1 MIAAVNDAVNAAVT
15 TTANPPAHGRPNGA
29 QTGSMTRRFGGL
41 FRQLSE
47 AGRKALQWRLL
58 LLWLLGLAL
67 PLLLLTLPLWF
78 ALAGPLDH
86 SLLGKQ
92 LVDGFDVAV
101 YIEAL
106 MGLARRGQ
114 AASAGI
120 GAMLVFL
127 LLLPWLSGIA
137 MTAARSTQ
145 PLGFGP
151 LLKGGLTDYGPMARL
166 WLWAVVPLG
175 LAGALGAGGL
185 YLVKQQASTM
195 TLEADAAHL
204 RQAVL
209 AFSALL
215 MLLALAT
222 LDAARAQWLIEPR
235 RRSVIGAW
243 WRGARGL
250 VRRPGRALMY
260 LLLTGFGL
268 TLAAL
273 LGWLRVQLP
282 PVSGLGLALAL
293 LLGQGL
299 TLVLVWMRCA
309 RLFAL
314 VAAARDD
321 RFGRDERR

>member
-1 MIAAVNDAVNAAVT
+1 
-15 TTANPPAHGRPNGA
+15 
-29 QTGSMTRRFGGL
+29 MTRRLGRLTGRLFG
-41 FRQLSE
+41 QLSD

-67 PLLLLTLPLWF
+67 PLLLLCLPLWL

-92 LVDGFDVAV
+92 LVDGFDAAV
-101 YIEAL
+101 YIEVL

-127 LLLPWLSGIA
+127 LLLPWLTGIA

-145 PLGFGP
+145 RLGFGP
-151 LLKGGLTDYGPMARL
+151 LLKGGLTEYGPMARL

-175 LAGALGAGGL
+175 LAGALGGGVL
-185 YLVKQQASTM
+185 YLVKQQALTM
-195 TLEADAAHL
+195 TLAADAAHL
-204 RQAVL
+204 RQAAL
-209 AFSALL
+209 GFSALL
-215 MLLALAT
+215 LLLAFAT

-235 RRSVIGAW
+235 RRSVILAW
-243 WRGARGL
+243 WRGARLL
-250 VRRPGRALMY
+250 VRRPGRVLLY

-268 TLAAL
+268 ALAAV

-282 PVSGLGLALAL
+282 PVSGLSFALAL
-293 LLGQGL
+293 LLGQTL
-299 TLVLVWMRCA
+299 TLVLAWMRCA

-321 RFGRDERR
+321 RFGRDGRA

>member
-1 MIAAVNDAVNAAVT
+1 MARWF
-15 TTANPPAHGRPNGA
+15 GRPLG
-29 QTGSMTRRFGGL
+29 RL
-41 FRQLSE
+41 FRQMFD

-67 PLLLLTLPLWF
+67 PLLLLCLPLWF

-92 LVDGFDVAV
+92 LVDGFDAAV

-106 MGLARRGQ
+106 MGLARRRQ
-114 AASAGI
+114 AASAGL
-120 GAMLVFL
+120 GAMLVYL
-127 LLLPWLSGIA
+127 LLLPWLTGIA
-137 MTAARSTQ
+137 MTAARSSQ
-145 PLGFGP
+145 RLGFGA

-166 WLWAVVPLG
+166 WLWALVPLG
-175 LAGALGAGGL
+175 LAGAVGAGVL
-185 YLVKQQASTM
+185 YLVKQQAVTM

-204 RQAVL
+204 RQAAL

-215 MLLALAT
+215 LLLALAT

-243 WRGARGL
+243 WRGARLL
-250 VRRPGRALMY
+250 VRRPGRILLY

-268 TLAAL
+268 MVAAV
-273 LGWLRVQLP
+273 LGWLRIQLP
-282 PVSGLGLALAL
+282 PVSGLSFALAL
-293 LLGQGL
+293 LLGQAL
-299 TLVLVWMRCA
+299 TLVLAWMRCA

-314 VAAARDD
+314 VAAARDE
-321 RFGRDERR
+321 RFGRAAGP

>member
-1 MIAAVNDAVNAAVT
+1 MSTVVNTAAHSAANA
-15 TTANPPAHGRPNGA
+15 PAKDR
-29 QTGSMTRRFGGL
+29 TRAALAGWMKRLVG
-41 FRQLSE
+41 QLAD
-47 AGRKALQWRLL
+47 AGRKAAQWRLL
-58 LLWLLGLAL
+58 LLWLLGLSL
-67 PLLLLTLPLWF
+67 PPLLLSLPLWL

-92 LVDGFDVAV
+92 LVEGFDAAV
-101 YIEAL
+101 YIEVL

-114 AASAGI
+114 ATSAGI

-127 LLLPWLSGIA
+127 LLLPWLTGIT

-145 PLGFGP
+145 RLGFGA
-151 LLKGGLTDYGPMARL
+151 LLKGGLTEYGPMARL

-175 LAGALGAGGL
+175 LASALGAGVL
-185 YLVKQQASTM
+185 YLVKQQALTL

-204 RQAVL
+204 RQVAL

-215 MLLALAT
+215 LLLALAT

-235 RRSVIGAW
+235 RRSVIAAW

-250 VRRPGRALMY
+250 VRRPGRVLLY

-268 TLAAL
+268 LLAAV
-273 LGWLRVQLP
+273 LGGLRVQLP
-282 PVSGLGLALAL
+282 PVSGLSFALAL
-293 LLGQGL
+293 LLGQAL
-299 TLVLVWMRCA
+299 TLVLAWMRCA

-314 VAAARDD
+314 AAAARDG
-321 RFGRDERR
+321 RFGSERRP

>member
-1 MIAAVNDAVNAAVT
+1 MARWFA
-15 TTANPPAHGRPNGA
+15 
-29 QTGSMTRRFGGL
+29 GL

-58 LLWLLGLAL
+58 VLWLLGLAL
-67 PLLLLTLPLWF
+67 PLLLLSLPLWL

-92 LVDGFDVAV
+92 LVDGFDAAV
-101 YIEAL
+101 YIEVL

-114 AASAGI
+114 AASAGL
-120 GAMLVFL
+120 GAVLVYL
-127 LLLPWLSGIA
+127 LALPWLTGVA

-145 PLGFGP
+145 RLGFGA

-166 WLWAVVPLG
+166 WLWAGVPLG

-185 YLVKQQASTM
+185 YLVKQQALTM

-204 RQAVL
+204 RQAAL
-209 AFSALL
+209 GFSALL
-215 MLLALAT
+215 LLLALAT

-250 VRRPGRALMY
+250 VRRPGRFLRY

-268 TLAAL
+268 AVAAV

-282 PVSGLGLALAL
+282 PVSGLSFALAL
-293 LLGQGL
+293 LLGQAL
-299 TLVLVWMRCA
+299 TLVLAWMRCA

-314 VAAARDD
+314 VATARA
-321 RFGRDERR
+321 ERVGSP

>member
-1 MIAAVNDAVNAAVT
+1 MARWFA
-15 TTANPPAHGRPNGA
+15 
-29 QTGSMTRRFGGL
+29 GL

-58 LLWLLGLAL
+58 VLWLLGLAL
-67 PLLLLTLPLWF
+67 PLLLLSLPLWL

-92 LVDGFDVAV
+92 LVDGFDAAV
-101 YIEAL
+101 YIEVL

-114 AASAGI
+114 AASAGL
-120 GAMLVFL
+120 GAVLVYL
-127 LLLPWLSGIA
+127 LALPWLTGVA
-137 MTAARSTQ
+137 MTAACSTQ
-145 PLGFGP
+145 RLGFGA

-166 WLWAVVPLG
+166 WLWAGVPLG

-185 YLVKQQASTM
+185 YLVKQQALTM

-204 RQAVL
+204 RQAAL
-209 AFSALL
+209 GFSALL
-215 MLLALAT
+215 LLLALAT

-250 VRRPGRALMY
+250 VRRPGRFLRY

-268 TLAAL
+268 AVAAV

-282 PVSGLGLALAL
+282 PVSGLSFALAL
-293 LLGQGL
+293 LLGQAL
-299 TLVLVWMRCA
+299 TLVLAWMRCA

-314 VAAARDD
+314 VATARA
-321 RFGRDERR
+321 ERVGSP

>member
-1 MIAAVNDAVNAAVT
+1 
-15 TTANPPAHGRPNGA
+15 
-29 QTGSMTRRFGGL
+29 MTRRLGRLTGRLFG
-41 FRQLSE
+41 QLSD

-67 PLLLLTLPLWF
+67 PLLLLCLPLWL

-92 LVDGFDVAV
+92 LVDGFDAAV
-101 YIEAL
+101 YIEVL

-127 LLLPWLSGIA
+127 LLLPWLTGIA

-145 PLGFGP
+145 RLGFGP
-151 LLKGGLTDYGPMARL
+151 LLKGGLTEYAPMARL

-175 LAGALGAGGL
+175 LAGALGGGVL
-185 YLVKQQASTM
+185 YLVKQQALTM
-195 TLEADAAHL
+195 TLAADAAHL
-204 RQAVL
+204 RQAAL
-209 AFSALL
+209 GFSALL
-215 MLLALAT
+215 LLLAFAT

-235 RRSVIGAW
+235 RRSVILAW
-243 WRGARGL
+243 WRGARLL
-250 VRRPGRALMY
+250 VRRPGRVLLY

-268 TLAAL
+268 ALAAV

-282 PVSGLGLALAL
+282 PVSGLSFALAL
-293 LLGQGL
+293 LLGQTL
-299 TLVLVWMRCA
+299 TLVLAWMRCA

-321 RFGRDERR
+321 RFGRDGRA